1 MNGTSLRKKLV
12 AFSKRPN
19 LDVVIRFE
27 YASEITTNIE
37 SICNN
42 INTSNTTDV
51 ITI

>member
-1 MNGTSLRKKLV
+1 MNGTSLRKKLI

-19 LDVVIRFE
+19 KDAVICFQ

-37 SICNN
+37 CICNN
-42 INTSNTTDV
+42 INTSNTIGV